1 MEKKDLIVRFSGDTS
16 KVEEAFQEIIGKA
29 AELGLIGSD
38 LSIKKVPDKVEKNR
52 LRNKSASDIMIKVS
66 TSEEKAEAF
75 MEELISIA
83 SESLGLDSPS
93 TGIKLLSETS
103 DDEEN

>member
-1 MEKKDLIVRFSGDTS
+1 
-16 KVEEAFQEIIGKA
+16 
-29 AELGLIGSD
+29 
-38 LSIKKVPDKVEKNR
+38 
-52 LRNKSASDIMIKVS
+52 MIKVS